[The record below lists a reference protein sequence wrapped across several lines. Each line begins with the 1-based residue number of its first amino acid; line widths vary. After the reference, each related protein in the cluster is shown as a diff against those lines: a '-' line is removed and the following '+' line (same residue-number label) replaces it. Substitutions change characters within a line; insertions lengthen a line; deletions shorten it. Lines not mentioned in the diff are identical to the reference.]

1 MQPNRGPGRHAV
13 PEQRD
18 VADTRV
24 RFLTH
29 DLTDDGDGD
38 HREHRT
44 VRSPILASWRRSQDL
59 HVAADRIEMA
69 LVGDVDH
76 DTPLTR
82 SAGPVLDNL
91 ARQLEGQS
99 VSVILTDPAGLVLSR
114 LTGNGDLE
122 RHLDHVL
129 LAPGFSYAE
138 KFVGTNGIGTALE
151 VGGPAH
157 VFGHEHYAENLE
169 DLACAGVPIHHPVSG
184 RMVGAVDLTC
194 WRRDAGALLLTLAKT
209 TAEQIRQALLTD
221 TGALELALLREY
233 LRTCSRNDGAV
244 FAVGDDFVM
253 LNEHARSVLDP
264 VDQGVLL
271 AHASEAPGGDQHRAV
286 VVDLPTGATARLY
299 CRSVSVGERSAGVV
313 AHVKLGLPP
322 APAPRGRA
330 LAVRMPLPGLVGTS
344 PTWVH
349 ACQELERVYR
359 ADEWV
364 ALEGERGVGK
374 LALLRAVQLRRQPVG
389 RFVVLD
395 AAEAG
400 TREDWLA
407 DARGAVQS
415 ADTLVVRHVDLLDGP
430 ALRGLASALQD
441 ATAAPRERPV
451 WVAVTLALGPKNA
464 DLTRLLR
471 LFPRTLAV
479 PPLRLHVEDV
489 PLLVPLFLSRL
500 VQAGHLTCAPETLRL
515 LMRMSWP
522 GNVAQ
527 LHDLLTEVVQY
538 RRTGSIEPED
548 LPSEAHTLS
557 RRVLS
562 PLESMERDAIIRCL
576 NDAHGNKVEAARSLG
591 MSRATI
597 YRRIHEYGIVTPPG

>member
-1 MQPNRGPGRHAV
+1 
-13 PEQRD
+13 
-18 VADTRV
+18 
-24 RFLTH
+24 
-29 DLTDDGDGD
+29 
-38 HREHRT
+38 
-44 VRSPILASWRRSQDL
+44 
-59 HVAADRIEMA
+59 
-69 LVGDVDH
+69 
-76 DTPLTR
+76 
-82 SAGPVLDNL
+82 
-91 ARQLEGQS
+91 
-99 VSVILTDPAGLVLSR
+99 
-114 LTGNGDLE
+114 
-122 RHLDHVL
+122 
-129 LAPGFSYAE
+129 
-138 KFVGTNGIGTALE
+138 
-151 VGGPAH
+151 
-157 VFGHEHYAENLE
+157 
-169 DLACAGVPIHHPVSG
+169 
-184 RMVGAVDLTC
+184 
-194 WRRDAGALLLTLAKT
+194 
-209 TAEQIRQALLTD
+209 
-221 TGALELALLREY
+221 
-233 LRTCSRNDGAV
+233 
-244 FAVGDDFVM
+244 
-253 LNEHARSVLDP
+253 
-264 VDQGVLL
+264 
-271 AHASEAPGGDQHRAV
+271 
-286 VVDLPTGATARLY
+286 
-299 CRSVSVGERSAGVV
+299 
-313 AHVKLGLPP
+313 
-322 APAPRGRA
+322 
-330 LAVRMPLPGLVGTS
+330 MPLPGLVGTS

-395 AAEAG
+395 AAEAS

-415 ADTLVVRHVDLLDGP
+415 ADTLVVSHVDLLDGP

-464 DLTRLLR
+464 DLARLLR